1 MSISGSFILPEEQS
15 AVEAIDAIRDEFDLF
30 DDWTQRYRYL
40 IELGNNLPAFPVE
53 WQNDKFRVVGC
64 QSQVW
69 LNYIRE
75 ENKYYFAGSSDA
87 VIVKGLIALLLRIY
101 SGRTA
106 EEILKIDPGFVKD
119 LGLAGALS
127 ANRSNGVMSM
137 VKAIQHIASR

>member
-1 MSISGSFILPEEQS
+1 M
-15 AVEAIDAIRDEFDLF
+15 
-30 DDWTQRYRYL
+30 
-40 IELGNNLPAFPVE
+40 
-53 WQNDKFRVVGC
+53 
-64 QSQVW
+64 
-69 LNYIRE
+69 
-75 ENKYYFAGSSDA
+75 
-87 VIVKGLIALLLRIY
+87 IVKGLIALLLRIY